1 MWQAS
6 FLELAYRMNI
16 YVVNNEYYV
25 LRGLGSNS
33 YIVIL
38 IIHKLWNILKKFA
51 KKILVIIRLWKNC
64 FDIPKIL

>member
-38 IIHKLWNILKKFA
+38 IIHKLWNILKK
-51 KKILVIIRLWKNC
+51 
-64 FDIPKIL
+64 